1 MEIKLSSSSYV
12 IRFDSWGNDYGELEI
27 EKYIEHEIMPKINT
41 ESADGWTLRFVH
53 VFCRQDFFGI
63 YKRGRTYPSD
73 KEKSVNIITPIP
85 DYSTAIPWGI
95 RQRKSEYIAQ
105 LDRNNFLIIP
115 FNYEDYGSMK
125 EYIID
130 CTRRGLHDL
139 FAQGYT
145 VAGKKIKFTKNHEM
159 RKS

>member
-12 IRFDSWGNDYGELEI
+12 IGFDSVRNDYGELEI
-27 EKYIEHEIMPKINT
+27 ENHIEHEIVPKINIK
-41 ESADGWTLRFVH
+41 SADGWILRFVH
-53 VFCRQDFFGI
+53 IFCREDFFGI

-85 DYSTAIPWGI
+85 DYSTAIHWGI
-95 RQRKSEYIAQ
+95 RQRKNEHIPQ
-105 LDRNNFLIIP
+105 LDKDKFLVVP
-115 FNYEDYGSMK
+115 FSYGDYGSMK

-145 VAGKKIKFTKNHEM
+145 VAGEKIRFIG
-159 RKS
+159 